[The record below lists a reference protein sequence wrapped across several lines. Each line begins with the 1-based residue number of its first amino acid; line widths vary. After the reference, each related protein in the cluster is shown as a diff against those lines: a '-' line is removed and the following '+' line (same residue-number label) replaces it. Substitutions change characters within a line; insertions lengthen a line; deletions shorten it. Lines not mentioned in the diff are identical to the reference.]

1 MKTPDTSPNSTNW
14 TPATAEQYYGLKR
27 WGGGNFSIDPS
38 GFLLVHPN
46 GDAANIRIHDI
57 VKEALSKGHKLP
69 LTIRIQDLLR
79 TRVVRLNQLF
89 AQAIKEENYAGNYRG
104 VFPIKVNQLREVV
117 EEIQDAGAPYHYGFE
132 CGSKPELMIALAMHK
147 DLKSLIICNGYKD
160 AAFIRLALY
169 GRRLGKSIFL
179 VVEQLSEV
187 KRIIKMSKKMGV
199 QPLIGFR
206 IKLATAGEGKWASS
220 SGENAK
226 FGLTSPEVIDAARR
240 LKRAGMGDCLQLIHF
255 HIGSQVPNIQTI
267 KKATIEA
274 SRFYC
279 ELNKL
284 GFPMRYLDVGGGL
297 GIDYDGSRSNFES
310 SMNYTLREYTRDV
323 VYNIKSVCQ
332 DAGVEVPDIISE
344 SGRAIV
350 APHSILVTEVCD
362 RISKTSVAPK
372 LTKESR
378 RNAVIRDLEAILE
391 NRHESSSLERYH
403 DAQQKAEEANNLFNL
418 GYFSLKE
425 KADADAL
432 YWAICNRLA
441 VDAQPNKYTPEE
453 LESLPQ
459 VMAEQYVC
467 NFSIFQSLIDHW
479 ACDQLFPIA
488 PLHRLDEVPT
498 VDATLVDIT
507 CDSEGK
513 ISKFTDIE
521 DIRHTLRLHEL
532 KAKEPYYLGVFL
544 VGAYQDIMG
553 DLHNLFGRVDEVHVF
568 LEDDEEDGFYIE
580 DSIKGFTVNDVLGFT
595 QYDGHLMTRKMK
607 KQIDRATKAD
617 LIKPR
622 EGTRMLD
629 DYAELLRGQT
639 YLSDDPQGGA
649 TKPRTRP

>member
-1 MKTPDTSPNSTNW
+1 MNPNEPSDSRTEW
-14 TPATAEQYYGLKR
+14 TIADAKHYYGLKH
-27 WGGGNFSIDPS
+27 WGGANFSVDTN
-38 GFLLVHPN
+38 GYLMVHPH
-46 GDAANIRIHDI
+46 GDSATIRIHDI
-57 VKEALSKGHKLP
+57 VTEALSKGHKLP

-89 AQAIKEENYAGNYRG
+89 AQAIEEENYAGRYRG

-117 EEIQDAGAPYHYGFE
+117 EEIQDAGSPFHYGFE

-147 DLKSLIICNGYKD
+147 DVESLIICNGYKD
-160 AAFIRLALY
+160 DAFVRLALS

-187 KRIIKMSKKMGV
+187 RRIIQLSKETGV
-199 QPLIGFR
+199 RPLIGFR

-240 LKRAGMGDCLQLIHF
+240 LKRAGLGDCLQLIHF

-267 KKATIEA
+267 KKATVEA

-279 ELNKL
+279 ELSKL

-323 VYNIKSVCQ
+323 VYNIKSICQ
-332 DAGVEVPDIISE
+332 DAEVPPPDIISE

-350 APHSILVTEVCD
+350 APHSILITEVCD
-362 RISKTSVAPK
+362 RISKTSVAPRASAT
-372 LTKESR
+372 TKC
-378 RNAVIRDLEAILE
+378 NPLIRDLRAIL
-391 NRHESSSLERYH
+391 NNSHNSSPLERYH
-403 DAQQKAEEANNLFNL
+403 DAQQKIEEANNLFNL
-418 GYFSLKE
+418 GYLPLKE

-432 YWAICNRLA
+432 YWAICRELVPSGEA
-441 VDAQPNKYTPEE
+441 STYAPEE
-453 LESLPQ
+453 LESLPR

-467 NFSIFQSLIDHW
+467 NFSVFQSLIDHW
-479 ACDQLFPIA
+479 ACDQLFPVA
-488 PLHRLDEVPT
+488 PLHRLNEKPT

-513 ISKFTDIE
+513 ISKFTDVE
-521 DIRHTLRLHEL
+521 DVRHSLRLHPL
-532 KAKEPYYLGVFL
+532 KPKEPYYLGVFL

-580 DSIKGFTVNDVLGFT
+580 DSIKGFTINDVLGFT
-595 QYDGHLMTRKMK
+595 QYDGHLLTRMMK

-617 LIKPR
+617 QIKPR

-629 DYAELLRGQT
+629 EYAHLLKGPT
-639 YLSDDPQGGA
+639 YLSEDKQRQRR
-649 TKPRTRP
+649 TKKQP